1 MYVYLPSRR
10 HLLRLVI
17 SALFLALALVLPLL
31 TGQIKQIGNML
42 CPMHLPVLLCGYL
55 CGPLW
60 GMAVGAVAPLLRFV
74 IFGMPTIM
82 PSGLGMAAELA
93 AYGLTIGLLRHWL
106 EPLSRRNN
114 AGRVCS
120 YYISLVGAMITGRL
134 IWGLARYLLSG
145 LSGSAFPLSA
155 FWAGAVA
162 NAIPGII
169 LQLILF
175 PLAIPALEHIPAVRG
190 LQAKSQ

>member
-1 MYVYLPSRR
+1 MHVYLPSRR

-17 SALFLALALVLPLL
+17 SALFLAVALVLPLL

-93 AYGLTIGLLRHWL
+93 AYGLTIGLLRYWL

-114 AGRVCS
+114 VGRVCS

-155 FWAGAVA
+155 FWAGAVV

-190 LQAKSQ
+190 LHAKSQ